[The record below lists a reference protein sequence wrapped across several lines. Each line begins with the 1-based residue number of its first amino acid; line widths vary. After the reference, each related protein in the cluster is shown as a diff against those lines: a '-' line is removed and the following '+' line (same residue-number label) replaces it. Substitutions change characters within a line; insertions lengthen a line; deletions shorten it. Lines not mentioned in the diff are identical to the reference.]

1 MKIANLKGDFFNVK
15 KFLMPVLIFVLA
27 VSNYCFAEDLAV
39 SSVNNNFVSGDVLV
53 VLKPDNNSNVKIS
66 AADFN
71 MGSEAFRLASVAGS
85 HGAWV
90 KETYPEISETSN
102 LSFALLH
109 SDSMTTEEL
118 INELSSRKDVLVAS
132 PNYKVQ
138 IAKTT
143 DDPITVS
150 ANNGLWGLNYINIQ
164 DAWNYTTG
172 DDEIYVAVLD
182 TGIDHT
188 NPDLTANVDTSFS
201 YNVLNTNSNAVDDNG
216 HGTHVA
222 GIIGAVGNNGLGIVG
237 TNWNV
242 RMIPVKIFDYTG
254 EGDVS
259 NIILGLNYVAKL
271 LRDNPNMKM
280 AAVNMSLQIYYKT
293 SPVYQNV
300 IRDSLWWALKAIDST
315 NRPVIVVAAGNKNI
329 TVGEPSASG
338 YVYPA
343 SYPGLHNMI
352 SVSAIDSNGN
362 KADFSNSGGTISAP
376 GVGILS
382 TWLQSATNYHTD
394 DGVSVYTQK
403 GTSMAAPFVSGAAAL
418 LLAYSPTR
426 TAYQLKLAI
435 LGENSISS
443 SEANTASSGILNIN
457 TAIDYQNNNPNLPA
471 KAATTQYDTIKIEDV
486 DDNDDNI
493 KSSSGSG
500 GCNSG
505 LSLACGI
512 ILASIIILRETYI
525 NFKRLVKN
533 KFSC

>member
-1 MKIANLKGDFFNVK
+1 
-15 KFLMPVLIFVLA
+15 
-27 VSNYCFAEDLAV
+27 
-39 SSVNNNFVSGDVLV
+39 
-53 VLKPDNNSNVKIS
+53 
-66 AADFN
+66 
-71 MGSEAFRLASVAGS
+71 
-85 HGAWV
+85 
-90 KETYPEISETSN
+90 
-102 LSFALLH
+102 
-109 SDSMTTEEL
+109 
-118 INELSSRKDVLVAS
+118 
-132 PNYKVQ
+132 
-138 IAKTT
+138 
-143 DDPITVS
+143 
-150 ANNGLWGLNYINIQ
+150 
-164 DAWNYTTG
+164 
-172 DDEIYVAVLD
+172 
-182 TGIDHT
+182 
-188 NPDLTANVDTSFS
+188 
-201 YNVLNTNSNAVDDNG
+201 
-216 HGTHVA
+216 
-222 GIIGAVGNNGLGIVG
+222 
-237 TNWNV
+237 
-242 RMIPVKIFDYTG
+242 
-254 EGDVS
+254 
-259 NIILGLNYVAKL
+259 
-271 LRDNPNMKM
+271 
-280 AAVNMSLQIYYKT
+280 
-293 SPVYQNV
+293 
-300 IRDSLWWALKAIDST
+300 
-315 NRPVIVVAAGNKNI
+315 
-329 TVGEPSASG
+329 
-338 YVYPA
+338 
-343 SYPGLHNMI
+343 MI

-418 LLAYSPTR
+418 LL
-426 TAYQLKLAI
+426 AYQLKLAI